1 LAVGNKLIV
10 LMNENDYL
18 LCKRGENVELSMK
31 DLIRNIGK
39 GGGKDNLAQGKYS
52 ENKEQIMEKIIQ
64 ILNK

>member
-1 LAVGNKLIV
+1 
-10 LMNENDYL
+10 
-18 LCKRGENVELSMK
+18 MK